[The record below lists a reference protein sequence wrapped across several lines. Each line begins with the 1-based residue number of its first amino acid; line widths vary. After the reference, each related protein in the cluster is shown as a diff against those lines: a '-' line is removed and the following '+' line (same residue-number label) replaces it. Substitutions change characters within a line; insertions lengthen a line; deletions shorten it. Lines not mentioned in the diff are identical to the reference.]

1 MPGGDGVAT
10 AIIRISTNPAR
21 AKDVAVAD
29 FQQPS
34 FQFVCHGVPPL
45 YWCGFLV
52 SNLISA
58 VFFARNTSL
67 PRYTRRSLALAPGQS
82 GCRREAS
89 ERIHCPYPDGWA
101 NRQDGKGPLP
111 ANPPLE
117 RRDDANRHQRQ
128 QKSEAGLQGQCRSR
142 VFGPAEFTHGR

>member
-89 ERIHCPYPDGWA
+89 ERIHRPYADDRA
-101 NRQDGKGPLP
+101 NRQKGERPHP
-111 ANPPLE
+111 ANPAIE
-117 RRDDANRHQRQ
+117 RWDQANRDERQ
-128 QKSEAGLQGQCRSR
+128 
-142 VFGPAEFTHGR
+142 